1 MIDNNL
7 YHDPNEYWLHRGSF
21 DADDA
26 ADGGCMSLIC
36 YTAALLLFIL
46 ACILLS
52 GCSPKVI
59 ENTIVKTDTC
69 YVEKWRRDSIF
80 QHDSI
85 YVHEYTKGDTVYR
98 DKIQWLTKYKEVFLR
113 DTAYISRTDTITNT
127 KIEKVEKALSGWQW
141 FQIWTGRI
149 VIIALALAAAV
160 WGARRWLRAHI
171 KQP

>member
-1 MIDNNL
+1 MID
-7 YHDPNEYWLHRGSF
+7 YSDPNDYWLNHGDYDQF
-21 DADDA
+21 EDN
-26 ADGGCMSLIC
+26 GCLAPAC
-36 YTAALLLFIL
+36 YIGVLLLFIL

-98 DKIQWLTKYKEVFLR
+98 DRDRWITKYKEVFIR

-141 FQIWTGRI
+141 FQIWAGRL
-149 VIIALALAAAV
+149 VLIALALAAAV
-160 WGARRWLRAHI
+160 WGARRWLRV
-171 KQP
+171 KLP